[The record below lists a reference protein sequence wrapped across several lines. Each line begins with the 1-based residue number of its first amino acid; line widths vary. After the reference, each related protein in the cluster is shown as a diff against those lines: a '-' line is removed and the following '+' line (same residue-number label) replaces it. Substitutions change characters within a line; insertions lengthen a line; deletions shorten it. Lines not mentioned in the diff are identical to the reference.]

1 MSRLNEV
8 ATSAYELSPSPY
20 LADCRV
26 LVEPCLKL
34 IEVPLHSKTLRL
46 YDNPA
51 NGITIN
57 PFQYLDQ
64 SSKVG
69 YDIGYDGF
77 KVDMVYPNV
86 ISEEDMTVKADY
98 LHAKDYITENIKESL
113 SPQRYV
119 EVYRIDHKPT
129 KYSEFATG
137 LVATIDLKIPNSK
150 YCQVKTLFTNKIETN
165 KKYYFLFRFVN
176 ELHMPGHLSQI
187 LETELIN
194 DGGYTY
200 AKFGTLA
207 EAEMETN
214 DHIEVMSPFKKI
226 IQITPSMAQ
235 LQLDDSNVDYTQA
248 ASQGLLDLKIGITST
263 TETSDSIWDD
273 TFKIRLV
280 SKKTGKKIDLNITYA
295 LTDEDVY
302 TSVHSAD
309 PASSV
314 G

>member
-1 MSRLNEV
+1 
-8 ATSAYELSPSPY
+8 
-20 LADCRV
+20 
-26 LVEPCLKL
+26 
-34 IEVPLHSKTLRL
+34 
-46 YDNPA
+46 
-51 NGITIN
+51 
-57 PFQYLDQ
+57 
-64 SSKVG
+64 
-69 YDIGYDGF
+69 
-77 KVDMVYPNV
+77 
-86 ISEEDMTVKADY
+86 
-98 LHAKDYITENIKESL
+98 
-113 SPQRYV
+113 
-119 EVYRIDHKPT
+119 
-129 KYSEFATG
+129 
-137 LVATIDLKIPNSK
+137 
-150 YCQVKTLFTNKIETN
+150 
-165 KKYYFLFRFVN
+165 
-176 ELHMPGHLSQI
+176 MPGHLSQI